1 MKKAS
6 TAPEEHTHNR
16 ADETVYL
23 EKERKK
29 KKKRNG
35 KKNKKER
42 APHLNGS
49 CNVSISAA
57 LDGCVP
63 IHSFPKRR

>member
-23 EKERKK
+23 EKKRKKTKK
-29 KKKRNG
+29 KKK
-35 KKNKKER
+35 KKKWIEE
-42 APHLNGS
+42 
-49 CNVSISAA
+49 
-57 LDGCVP
+57 
-63 IHSFPKRR
+63 

>member
-23 EKERKK
+23 EKDREKEKK
-29 KKKRNG
+29 KKWI
-35 KKNKKER
+35 EE
-42 APHLNGS
+42 
-49 CNVSISAA
+49 
-57 LDGCVP
+57 
-63 IHSFPKRR
+63 

>member
-23 EKERKK
+23 EKERERKK
-29 KKKRNG
+29 KKKEMERRIR
-35 KKNKKER
+35 KKE
-42 APHLNGS
+42 HL
-49 CNVSISAA
+49 I
-57 LDGCVP
+57 
-63 IHSFPKRR
+63 

>member
-35 KKNKKER
+35 KKNKKE
-42 APHLNGS
+42 HL
-49 CNVSISAA
+49 I
-57 LDGCVP
+57 
-63 IHSFPKRR
+63 